1 MNFSSSAFLFLFLP
15 VVLVAF
21 YVVPRQLRLV
31 VLLLGSL
38 FFYGMSGDMAVSL
51 LMVAVVWAAIMA
63 FALQRSKNLALLW
76 LVILMPL
83 GVLFLFKYLG
93 FALSIVD
100 PDGSSRDTFSFILR
114 YSLPAGI
121 SFYTFQIVSYLL
133 DIHDGKVAPDRN
145 PLILATFACYFPQ
158 LIAGPILRY
167 HELRDQL
174 VYVSTAPRLRP
185 ALREG
190 IKFLSVG
197 LVYKIFF
204 ADILRSFQEAHRVA
218 DGGGAL
224 DALFAVFA
232 YSFIIYFDF
241 WSYSLMAI
249 GLAKLFSINLP
260 RNFREPYLSAT
271 PRDFWRRWHVTLS
284 YWLRDYVY
292 IRLGGNRN
300 YVRNIVIVFLA
311 VGLWHGAGWNFLVWG
326 AYHAVLVI
334 LYHWSRPVWDGR
346 PLALQVGVTFVLVS
360 LGWPL
365 FYLDISGYGEIM
377 ATIFT
382 LEAPAAA
389 LRFGLG
395 HWAYLAAIAAW
406 VFLTREDS
414 WLFNDTPRTLLDNP
428 VVLGL
433 LFAVSVLFL
442 QYGRTFIYF
451 QF

>member
-1 MNFSSSAFLFLFLP
+1 MNFNSSAFLFLFLP

-51 LMVAVVWAAIMA
+51 LMLTVVWAAVMA
-63 FALQRSKNLALLW
+63 FALQRSKNRALLW

-133 DIHDGKVAPDRN
+133 DIRDGKAAPDRN
-145 PLILATFACYFPQ
+145 PLIFATFASYFPQ

-174 VYVSTAPRLRP
+174 VHVSTAPRLRP

-190 IKFLSVG
+190 IKFLSIG

-224 DALFAVFA
+224 DALFAVVA

-382 LEAPAAA
+382 LEAPATA
-389 LRFGLG
+389 LRFGLA

-442 QYGRTFIYF
+442 QFGRTFIYF